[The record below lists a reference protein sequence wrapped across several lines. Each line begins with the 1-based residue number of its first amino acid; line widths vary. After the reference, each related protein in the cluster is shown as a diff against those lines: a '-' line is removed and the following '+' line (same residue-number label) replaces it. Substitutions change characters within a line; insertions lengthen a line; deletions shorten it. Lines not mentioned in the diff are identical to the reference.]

1 MNKKIY
7 KITIKNESVLQKFF
21 NDDSPNILN
30 NAVDNAVDTV
40 K

>member
-21 NDDSPNILN
+21 NDDSLKMKNTFSN
-30 NAVDNAVDTV
+30 N
-40 K
+40 KEM